1 MCYIRQNDNER
12 TLQQRKRSS
21 QLAKTTIVGDASK
34 LIAFLFLCGLV
45 TANAVALSSSSS
57 SASASTEGGTENLA
71 SICAQFPAMASCL
84 KLQQQRQLKN
94 GA

>member
-21 QLAKTTIVGDASK
+21 QLAKATIVGDATK
-34 LIAFLFLCGLV
+34 LIAFLLLCGLV

-57 SASASTEGGTENLA
+57 SSASTEGGTENLA

-84 KLQQQRQLKN
+84 KLQQQHPLKN